1 MTDLRFVHRTTPE
14 AEIYWLNNRSKTPRP
29 LQVTFRVS
37 GRKPM
42 VWNPET
48 GRTEEVSYR
57 MDNGKTT
64 VSLDMLPDDALFV
77 VFSEKT
83 EKQEHVVDKP
93 QEAVC
98 CRIDSPWE
106 VTFFPASD
114 PALYGKP
121 LTEGGMTIV
130 VDHLGS
136 YTESTDADIRYYS
149 GTAIYRNSF
158 RLSKKDFQKGRLL
171 LDLGDVGCVADV
183 FINGQPIATLWKAPY
198 RTDITEALRKGKN
211 EIEIRVVNQWVNRII
226 GDQQP
231 GCTQPVTYTPVKFY
245 DATSP
250 LLPAGLMGPVSIVY

>member
-1 MTDLRFVHRTTPE
+1 MMKRLFFCSKMGVMRITLINMFLAIVTMTHAQDF
-14 AEIYWLNNRSKTPRP
+14 NRYFTD
-29 LQVTFRVS
+29 
-37 GRKPM
+37 
-42 VWNPET
+42 ET
-48 GRTEEVSYR
+48 
-57 MDNGKTT
+57 
-64 VSLDMLPDDALFV
+64 L
-77 VFSEKT
+77 
-83 EKQEHVVDKP
+83 
-93 QEAVC
+93 
-98 CRIDSPWE
+98 RIDY
-106 VTFFPASD
+106 TFSGNAAHQEIAMDQLNRIPHW
-114 PALYGKP
+114 YGKRHRLSEVP
-121 LTEGGMTIV
+121 VEGNGQITV
-130 VDHLGS
+130 RTKD
-136 YTESTDADIRYYS
+136 